1 MIAKPRKPRKKTKKA
16 VKRSAAEA
24 GRLQYA
30 ALPWRVADG
39 ALEIML
45 VSSRETKRWIIP
57 KGWPMSGRS
66 GATAAA
72 IEAMEEAGLL
82 GIIAE
87 EPFGHFTYSK
97 RFSRGEELCKVEVFP
112 LRVARQREN
121 WPEKHERETQWF
133 AVGGRHRTGLGPG
146 TWRSDRGFRA
156 QLRRLRLP
164 QAAVS
169 ALSARASAISGK

>member
-1 MIAKPRKPRKKTKKA
+1 MIAKPRKARKKTKKA

-66 GATAAA
+66 GAAAAA

-87 EPFGHFTYSK
+87 EPCGHFTYSK

-112 LRVARQREN
+112 LR
-121 WPEKHERETQWF
+121 
-133 AVGGRHRTGLGPG
+133 
-146 TWRSDRGFRA
+146 S
-156 QLRRLRLP
+156 
-164 QAAVS
+164 
-169 ALSARASAISGK
+169 RASVTTGRKSTSAKRDGSRSRKRSGWSPTRNSPT